1 MALIRILT
9 CLSIAAISAS
19 AVEIT
24 LLSTTDLHGN
34 ILPYDYYTAKPAAR
48 GLAKIASLIHAAR
61 RQNPN
66 ALLLDCGDTIQ
77 GAPLETVHQM
87 NVRSGKTKEID
98 PMMAAMNYLRYDA
111 MAMGNHE
118 LNYGLKNML
127 TARSQAKFPW
137 LSANTRTI
145 EGATV
150 KPFQGW
156 IVKTVSGVKVGIIG
170 ITTPAIPIWEK
181 PENYKGYRWIGGP
194 EAVRQALEEMR
205 TTTKPDVVV
214 VIAHAGLDRD
224 MATGQITTGEAA
236 GENMIYQIATEV
248 PGIDVIFFG
257 HTHQQLAGHKIGNVL
272 LVQAKN
278 WGGSLA
284 QVNLTL
290 DGTTDN
296 WKITNKDSRL
306 IPVTNA
312 TPTDPKIMALAKPYH
327 YHAEQYLSAPVA
339 ESPITMRG
347 THAREMDTVLVD
359 MIHEVQLQSAKAD
372 VSFAS
377 LFNTGV
383 NFPKGPIT
391 VRELAS
397 LYIYDNELYAI
408 EGNGQMVK
416 DALENAARYFLQC
429 PSDGCSGEPQTN
441 PKVVGFNYDTAE
453 GVDYEIDL
461 RHPEGDRIVNLKY
474 KGQPLDMNQRL
485 RIAVNNYRSGG
496 SAGYGMFK
504 NAPIVWRS
512 GMEIREMMIDYFRA
526 KKVLPAAPDNN
537 WRLVL
542 K

>member
-1 MALIRILT
+1 MDLFRILAS
-9 CLSIAAISAS
+9 LSLATLTAS

-48 GLAKIASLIHAAR
+48 GLAKIATLIHEAR
-61 RQNPN
+61 RQDPN

-77 GAPLETVHQM
+77 GSPLETVHQM
-87 NVRSGKTKEID
+87 DVRSGKTTAID
-98 PMMAAMNYLRYDA
+98 PMMSAMNYLRYDA

-118 LNYGLKNML
+118 LNYGLKNMI
-127 TARSQAKFPW
+127 TARGQAKFPW

-194 EAVRQALEEMR
+194 EAVRQALDEMR
-205 TTTKPDVVV
+205 KSTKPDVVV

-224 MATGQITTGEAA
+224 MATGQIKTGEAA

-290 DGTTDN
+290 EGSSGN
-296 WKITNKDSRL
+296 LKIKNKDSRI
-306 IPVTNA
+306 IPVTNTTVA
-312 TPTDPKIMALAKPYH
+312 DPKVMALAKPYH
-327 YHAEQYLSAPVA
+327 DHAEQYLSAPVA
-339 ESPITMRG
+339 ESPTTMRG
-347 THAREMDTVLVD
+347 AHAREMDTVLVD

-383 NFPKGPIT
+383 NFPKGPVT

-429 PSDGCSGEPQTN
+429 PDGGCPGEPQTN
-441 PKVVGFNYDTAE
+441 PKVIGFNYDTAQ
-453 GVDYEIDL
+453 GVEYEVDL
-461 RHPEGDRIVNLKY
+461 RRPEGDRIVNLKY
-474 KGQPLDMNQRL
+474 NGQPLDMNQKL
-485 RIAVNNYRSGG
+485 RIALNNYRSGG
-496 SAGYGMFK
+496 SAGYSMFK

-512 GMEIREMMIDYFRA
+512 GMEIREMMIDYFRE
-526 KKVLPAAPDNN
+526 KKVLPSEPDNN
-537 WRLVL
+537 WRLL
-542 K
+542 LR